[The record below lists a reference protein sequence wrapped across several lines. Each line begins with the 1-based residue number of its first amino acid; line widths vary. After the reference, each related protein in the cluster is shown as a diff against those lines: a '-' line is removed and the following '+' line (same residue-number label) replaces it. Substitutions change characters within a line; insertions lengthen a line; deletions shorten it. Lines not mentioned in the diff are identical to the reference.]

1 MSNPDQNLSF
11 RQKAAHFKKLRSQ
24 KQKCAYVYDLL
35 EDIMPVE
42 DGWAQYN
49 KESNSYTFICAGD
62 YYVMKLTHDKY
73 GFITEFSIKA

>member
-1 MSNPDQNLSF
+1 MNNQNRPLSF
-11 RQKAAHFKKLRSQ
+11 REKARIFRDLQ
-24 KQKCAYVYDLL
+24 DQEEKCAYVYDLL

-49 KESNSYTFICAGD
+49 SESNDYTFICGGD
-62 YYVMKLTHDKY
+62 YYVMKLMHDKY